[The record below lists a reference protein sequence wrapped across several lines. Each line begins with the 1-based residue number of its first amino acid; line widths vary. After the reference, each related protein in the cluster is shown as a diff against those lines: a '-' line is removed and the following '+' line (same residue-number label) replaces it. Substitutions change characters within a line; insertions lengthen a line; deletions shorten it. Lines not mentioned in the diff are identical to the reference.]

1 MNSILSG
8 SELPTFFF
16 NKKLMD
22 KLTDLIERSLE
33 GSEYFLIELNSRGEK
48 RTKVLE
54 VYVDSKGDV
63 NLDAL
68 GELNKLFW
76 SKMEEY
82 DYNEE
87 FSKVIVSSPGID
99 RPFRYIKQLHKHIG
113 RLFTAKD
120 SAGNAIEGTLTNV
133 NEEKDEITV
142 EKSNT
147 KGKKSTAQMPE
158 IFILKFSDLSDSK
171 IKIKF

>member
-1 MNSILSG
+1 MNSTLSG
-8 SELPTFFF
+8 QELPTFFF

-22 KLTDLIERSLE
+22 KLFDLIERSLE
-33 GSEYFLIELNSRGEK
+33 GSEYFLIDLNARGEK

-54 VYVDSKGDV
+54 VYVDSTGDV
-63 NLDAL
+63 NLDEL

-76 SKMEEY
+76 NIMEEN
-82 DYNEE
+82 DYNDE

-120 SAGNAIEGTLTNV
+120 SSGNMIEGTLTGV
-133 NEEKDEITV
+133 DEGKDEITIG
-142 EKSNT
+142 KSNT
-147 KGKKSTAQMPE
+147 GSKKSTAQMQE
-158 IFILKFSDLSDSK
+158 VLVLKFSDLTDSK

>member
-1 MNSILSG
+1 
-8 SELPTFFF
+8 
-16 NKKLMD
+16 MD

-33 GSEYFLIELNSRGEK
+33 GSGYFLIEMNTRGEK

-54 VYVDSKGDV
+54 VYVDSIGDV

-99 RPFRYIKQLHKHIG
+99 RPFRFIKQLHKHIG
-113 RLFTAKD
+113 RQFTAKD
-120 SAGNAIEGTLTNV
+120 LEGKIIEGTLTSV
-133 NEEKDEITV
+133 NEGKGEITV
-142 EKSNT
+142 EKLNT
-147 KGKKSTAQMPE
+147 KTKKSTTQMPE
-158 IFILKFSDLSDSK
+158 IFI
-171 IKIKF
+171 IKF

>member
-1 MNSILSG
+1 
-8 SELPTFFF
+8 
-16 NKKLMD
+16 MD
-22 KLTDLIERSLE
+22 KLFDIIEKSLE
-33 GSEYFLIELNSRGEK
+33 GSGYFLIDMNARGEK

-54 VYVDSKGDV
+54 VYVDSVGDV
-63 NLDAL
+63 NLDVL

-76 SKMEEY
+76 DKMEEN

-113 RLFTAKD
+113 RLFTAKKSD
-120 SAGNAIEGTLTNV
+120 GSFIEGTLTSV
-133 NEEKDEITV
+133 NETKDEITL
-142 EKSNT
+142 EKTSSKAK
-147 KGKKSTAQMPE
+147 KGSSQMPE
-158 IFILKFSDLSDSK
+158 MYILKFSDLSGSK